1 MPKRILRL
9 PALMDKVGLGRS
21 SIYAMMAEG
30 TFPTPIKLGERAV
43 GWVEEE
49 IDAWLEAR
57 IAERKEPDVAA

>member
-43 GWVEEE
+43 GWIEEE
-49 IDAWLEAR
+49 VDAWLEAR